1 MQQETSFQAY
11 PSSKLEKTGKPSG
24 KKIRVGH
31 RKTQLQNRL
40 FFTAAAVLFLVC
52 VSFLDLSWEQ
62 FTNGLSSIPNIASK
76 VMTISFDALP
86 ELTDGMLTSIIIAF
100 LTVVISVVLS
110 ILLAFLIAENITPVK
125 WAGRVLRYILLVI
138 RTVPTTIWVLL
149 AVASMGFGSMAGV
162 LGLIFPTSSY
172 LIKSFAAQIEESGDE
187 TIEAMRAVGASWL
200 QIVFKGLLPGLLLP
214 FLAIVSFRFEM
225 EVAETVMLGMVGAGG
240 IGVLLQDYISYY
252 EFADLALG
260 IIIVFVTIFAVELIS
275 NRVRSRLARR

>member
-1 MQQETSFQAY
+1 MQQETSFQTY
-11 PSSKLEKTGKPSG
+11 SPSGLEKPVHRSG
-24 KKIRVGH
+24 KKIKVGH

-40 FFTAAAVLFLVC
+40 FFASAAVLFLVC

-62 FTNGLSSIPNIASK
+62 FRNGLSSIPNIASK

-162 LGLIFPTSSY
+162 LGLLFPTSSY

>member
-1 MQQETSFQAY
+1 MQQQTSFQAY
-11 PSSKLEKTGKPSG
+11 SPSQAQPGVQTSG
-24 KKIRVGH
+24 GKIRIGH
-31 RKTQLQNRL
+31 RRTQRQTRL
-40 FFTAAAVLFLVC
+40 FFAAAAVLFLVC
-52 VSFLDLSWEQ
+52 LSLLDLSWEQ
-62 FTNGLSSIPNIASK
+62 FRSGIAGLPDIMSK
-76 VMTISFDALP
+76 VMTISFHAFPAL
-86 ELTDGMLTSIIIAF
+86 LDGMVTSLIIAF

-110 ILLAFLIAENITPVK
+110 ILLSFLIAENITPFK
-125 WAGRVLRYILLVI
+125 WAGRALRVVLLVI

-172 LIKSFAAQIEESGDE
+172 LIKSFAAQIEESGDD

-200 QIVFKGLLPGLLLP
+200 QIVFKGLLPNLLLS
-214 FLAIVSFRFEM
+214 FLAIISFRFEM

-252 EFADLALG
+252 EFADLAMG

>member
-1 MQQETSFQAY
+1 MQQETPLRRYAPPQAEQ
-11 PSSKLEKTGKPSG
+11 PVNRSG
-24 KKIRVGH
+24 KRIKIGH
-31 RKTQLQNRL
+31 RKTQRQTRM
-40 FFTAAAVLFLVC
+40 FFAAALVLFLVC
-52 VSFLDLSWEQ
+52 VGYLDLSWEQ
-62 FTNGLSSIPNIASK
+62 FRNGLESIPNIASK
-76 VMTISFDALP
+76 VLTISFDSFPALA
-86 ELTDGMLTSIIIAF
+86 DGMLTSIIIAF
-100 LTVVISVVLS
+100 LTVAISIIVS

-125 WAGRVLRYILLVI
+125 WAGRLLRYILLVI

-172 LIKSFAAQIEESGDE
+172 LIKSFAAQIEETGDD

-252 EFADLALG
+252 EFGDLAMG
-260 IIIVFVTIFAVELIS
+260 IIIVFITIFTVEMIS
-275 NRVRSRLARR
+275 SRVRSKLAGR

>member
-40 FFTAAAVLFLVC
+40 FFAAAAVLFLVC

-86 ELTDGMLTSIIIAF
+86 DLTDGMLTSIIIAF

>member
-76 VMTISFDALP
+76 VMTISFDALS

>member
-1 MQQETSFQAY
+1 MQQDTSFQAY
-11 PSSKLEKTGKPSG
+11 PPSNLEKPLRHSG
-24 KKIRVGH
+24 KKIKIAH
-31 RKTQLQNRL
+31 RKTQVQNRL
-40 FFTAAAVLFLVC
+40 FFASAAVLFLVC
-52 VSFLDLSWEQ
+52 IGFLDLSWEQ
-62 FTNGLSSIPNIASK
+62 FRSGLSSIPNIGSK

-100 LTVVISVVLS
+100 LTVVISVVIS

-125 WAGRVLRYILLVI
+125 WAGRVLRYALLVI

-260 IIIVFVTIFAVELIS
+260 IIIVFVTIFAVELVS
-275 NRVRSRLARR
+275 NRIRSRLARR